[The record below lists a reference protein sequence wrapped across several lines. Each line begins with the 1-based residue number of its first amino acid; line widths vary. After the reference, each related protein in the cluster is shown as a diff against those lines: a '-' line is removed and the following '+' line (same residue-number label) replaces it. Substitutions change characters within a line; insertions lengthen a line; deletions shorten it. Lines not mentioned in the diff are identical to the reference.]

1 MYIFHNTSAVQ
12 NYFHSSAALKNCIS
26 STVRYGNGKMS
37 NEYFDEYY
45 MQPFPLRIKGGDCNE
60 IFSLLIPL
68 TQKKLASK
76 KDILAL

>member
-1 MYIFHNTSAVQ
+1 MHLLLHEKKGLERTERAVVQ
-12 NYFHSSAALKNCIS
+12 FYL
-26 STVRYGNGKMS
+26 TVRYGKGKMS
-37 NEYFDEYY
+37 NEYFDEYN

-76 KDILAL
+76 NIF